1 MDKTTCEY
9 CKYETVSGLE
19 EPCSSCKHAYN
30 IGSKEYEY
38 GKEKFEPKAEQQNG
52 EDLKT
57 IRRQILEKA
66 ISCVCGQRIQDY
78 GKPEDNFQVI
88 ADLWT
93 AYTGHEFTSLDVTIM
108 MALMKIGRI
117 RTGTATEDSFADLA
131 GYAACG
137 AEIAARKEKEND

>member
-1 MDKTTCEY
+1 MGKEELNECDV
-9 CKYETVSGLE
+9 CKY
-19 EPCSSCKHAYN
+19 
-30 IGSKEYEY
+30 Y
-38 GKEKFEPKAEQQNG
+38 GKSENDLPCIDCKLSLNTREKK

-57 IRRQILEKA
+57 IRRQTLEKA

-137 AEIAARKEKEND
+137 AEIAARKEEEND